1 MVKIGLV
8 GCGMW
13 GRNLARNL
21 AQLDVL
27 AAVADRTDENA
38 VAFATQFNSRKSDWD
53 AMLADASIDGVVIA
67 TAAPSH
73 DQLAIAALQAGKHV
87 YVEKP
92 LSLSLAGAISIA
104 KAAQMTGR
112 QVMVGHLIRYHAA
125 FRELQEQIRCRRN
138 WQIAAYSGEPA
149 GDGAYSQY

>member
-38 VAFATQFNSRKSDWD
+38 AAFAAQFNSRKSDWD
-53 AMLADASIDGVVIA
+53 AMLA
-67 TAAPSH
+67 PC
-73 DQLAIAALQAGKHV
+73 AGYPRTFLLHIRISFCGRIIV
-87 YVEKP
+87 SGRRCEP
-92 LSLSLAGAISIA
+92 LCHQTRGPFIVA
-104 KAAQMTGR
+104 KK
-112 QVMVGHLIRYHAA
+112 
-125 FRELQEQIRCRRN
+125 
-138 WQIAAYSGEPA
+138 
-149 GDGAYSQY
+149 

>member
-38 VAFATQFNSRKSDWD
+38 AAFAAQFNSRKSDWD
-53 AMLADASIDGVVIA
+53 AMLADASIDSVVIA

-73 DQLAIAALQAGKHV
+73 GQLAIAALQ
-87 YVEKP
+87 
-92 LSLSLAGAISIA
+92 
-104 KAAQMTGR
+104 
-112 QVMVGHLIRYHAA
+112 
-125 FRELQEQIRCRRN
+125 
-138 WQIAAYSGEPA
+138 
-149 GDGAYSQY
+149 